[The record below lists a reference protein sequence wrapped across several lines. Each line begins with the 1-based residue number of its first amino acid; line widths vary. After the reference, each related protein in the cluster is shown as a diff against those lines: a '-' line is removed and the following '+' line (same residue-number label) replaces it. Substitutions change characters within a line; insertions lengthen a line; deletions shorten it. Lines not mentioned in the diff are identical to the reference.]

1 MKNKAS
7 NLANYPSLRD
17 RTVFITGGGTG
28 IGETIVDA
36 FCNQHSKVSFVDIK
50 REESLKLCDRI
61 ERETQNRP
69 LFIECDLR
77 DIDALKDAV
86 EQTRQQLGNIA
97 VLINNAANDARIAF
111 KDVTREIWD
120 DQVAVNLRPSFF
132 AAQAVHDQMKELG
145 YGSIINFGSVCWSIK
160 QGQMHAYA
168 ASKAAMSGL
177 TRSLA
182 RDFGVDNIR
191 VNTLVPGWV
200 MTTRQ
205 LANYVNADTKQWINE
220 TQCIK
225 RQLEPDDVANL
236 ALFLAADDS
245 AMISAETFVVDGG
258 LV

>member
-1 MKNKAS
+1 MKENS
-7 NLANYPSLRD
+7 LNLATYPSLRG
-17 RTVFITGGGTG
+17 RTVFITGGGSG
-28 IGETIVDA
+28 IGEKIVDA
-36 FCNQHSKVSFVDIK
+36 FCNQRSKVSFVDIK
-50 REESLKLCDRI
+50 REESLKLCDRL
-61 ERETQNRP
+61 ESETQNRP
-69 LFIECDLR
+69 LYIECDLR
-77 DIDALKDAV
+77 DIDALRSAI

-97 VLINNAANDARIAF
+97 VLINNAANDARIEI
-111 KDVTREIWD
+111 KDVTKQIWD
-120 DQVAVNLRPSFF
+120 DQIAVNLRPSFF
-132 AAQAVHDQMKELG
+132 AAQAVYDHMKELG

-182 RDFGVDNIR
+182 RDFGINGIR

-200 MTTRQ
+200 MTERQ
-205 LANYVNADTKQWINE
+205 LANYVNADTKRWINE

-225 RQLEPDDVANL
+225 KQLKPEDVANL